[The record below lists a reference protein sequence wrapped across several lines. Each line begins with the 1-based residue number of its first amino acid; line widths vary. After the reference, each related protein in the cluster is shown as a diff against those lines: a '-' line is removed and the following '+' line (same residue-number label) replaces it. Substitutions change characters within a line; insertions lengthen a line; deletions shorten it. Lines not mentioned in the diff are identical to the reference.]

1 MAVSTSRITIRRL
14 IKTETPVMVSVVSG
28 TRITK
33 EAGTRRTR
41 EAGTRRTREAGTIGT
56 KEAGTRRTKEAGT
69 GETEIENKI
78 MDQGRKTM
86 EEGRMST
93 TKEKTTEINLIG
105 KIPSL

>member
-33 EAGTRRTR
+33 